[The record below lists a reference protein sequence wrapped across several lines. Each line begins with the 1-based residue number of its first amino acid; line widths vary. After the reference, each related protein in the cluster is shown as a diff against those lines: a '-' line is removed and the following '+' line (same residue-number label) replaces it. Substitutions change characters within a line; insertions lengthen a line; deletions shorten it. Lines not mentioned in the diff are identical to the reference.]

1 MSSIPQ
7 IATALQTVLTEVA
20 TTAARETGLIRRERA
35 MSGAQFVQ
43 TLVLGWLANPDATYD
58 DLVAMAADLG
68 VTISGPALSDWFSD
82 HSVACLSQVLEAAV
96 AQVVAADPVAI
107 PVLARFPAVVL
118 QDSTVIS
125 LPTALAEPFAGCG
138 GSQGVTAA
146 LKAQLRLE
154 MRTGRV
160 DGPLFQ
166 AGRASDRAVAFR
178 ARPPVGSL
186 TIRDLGYFQLDAMRH
201 DQRDGRHVLS
211 RLKPQTAVFLPD
223 GTRVQVVDWVNAQGT
238 TLVDADVQI
247 GVAQRIPVRL
257 LAVRVPQE
265 VAARRRRR
273 MHADARKKGRTVR
286 AETLAACDWTL
297 IVTTVPADRLSLTEA
312 LVLLKLRWQ
321 IELLFKLWK
330 DHGHLDES
338 RGRRPVR
345 VLTEVYAKFVAMII
359 QHWLRLTGCW
369 AAPDR
374 SLPKAATVLR
384 RQIHLLV
391 AGIRAGGRRL
401 LAGLKEVVRRL
412 AHAGRQKPRHKHP
425 NAYQLLLDPS
435 LLGLT

>member
-1 MSSIPQ
+1 MSSIPD
-7 IATALQTVLTEVA
+7 IAAALQTVLTEVA
-20 TTAARETGLIRRERA
+20 NTAARETGLIQRERA

-43 TLVLGWLANPDATYD
+43 TLVFGWLANPDATYE

-68 VTISGPALSDWFSD
+68 ATISAPAFSDWFSE
-82 HSVACLSQVLEAAV
+82 HSVACLAQVLEAAI

-107 PVLARFPAVVL
+107 PLLARFPAVVL

-125 LPTALAEPFAGCG
+125 LPPDLAAQFAGCG
-138 GSQGVTAA
+138 GSQGATAA

-154 MRTGRV
+154 MRTGRI
-160 DGPLFQ
+160 DGPLLQ

-186 TIRDLGYFQLDAMRH
+186 TIRDLGYFQLDDMRH
-201 DQRDGRHVLS
+201 DHRDGRHWLS

-223 GTRVQVVDWVNAQGT
+223 GTRLRLFEWLNAQGT
-238 TLVDADVQI
+238 TQVDQAVQI

-257 LAVRVPQE
+257 LAVRVPEE
-265 VAARRRRR
+265 VAAQRRRRLQQ
-273 MHADARKKGRTVR
+273 DARKKGRTVR

-297 IVTTVPADRLSLTEA
+297 IVTTVPADQLSLTEA
-312 LVLLKLRWQ
+312 VVLLRLRWQ

-359 QHWLRLTGCW
+359 QHWLLLTGCW

-384 RQIHLLV
+384 RQIHHLV
-391 AGIRAGGRRL
+391 AGMRAGGRHL
-401 LAGLKEVVRRL
+401 VAGLEEIVRRL
-412 AHAGRQKPRHKHP
+412 ARAGRQKPRHTQP
-425 NAYQLLLDPS
+425 NAYQLVRDPS
-435 LLGLT
+435 LLCLT